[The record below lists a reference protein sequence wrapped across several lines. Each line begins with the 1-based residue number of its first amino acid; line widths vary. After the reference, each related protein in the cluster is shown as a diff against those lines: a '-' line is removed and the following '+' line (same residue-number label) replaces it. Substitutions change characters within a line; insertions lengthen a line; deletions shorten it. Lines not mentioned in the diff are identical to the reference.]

1 VRPLRP
7 RQPRGRAGLSLCR
20 ASGALMADLHYTGH
34 DPETGCGLML
44 AVALLCLAL
53 VGAVLVAG
61 LTSGLWQ
68 P

>member
-1 VRPLRP
+1 
-7 RQPRGRAGLSLCR
+7 
-20 ASGALMADLHYTGH
+20 MADLHYTGH